1 MPRLVHVLLGS
12 ALALGLSACGSD
24 GLSKEEYVAQANEIC
39 ADADTKTDAIAQ
51 PTQPADIG
59 PYLQEGAKIQAEAID
74 KLEALEP
81 PADDADRIEKEL
93 IKPYRELV
101 REVRA
106 VREEVEKAGNDQAA
120 VLKSLDALQ
129 EIDTET
135 PNDFAV
141 EYGLD
146 ECADSQEGEA
156 EGGSAGPSEG
166 SGSASAEPSP
176 STEG

>member
-1 MPRLVHVLLGS
+1 MPRLAHVLLGS

-39 ADADTKTDAIAQ
+39 AEADDKTDALPQ

-59 PYLQEGAKIQAEAID
+59 PYLQDGAKIQADAID
-74 KLEALEP
+74 KLEELDP
-81 PADDADRIEKEL
+81 PADDADRIQKEL
-93 IKPYRELV
+93 IDPYRDLVRGV
-101 REVRA
+101 REVQKD
-106 VREEVEKAGNDQAA
+106 VEKAGNDQAA

-146 ECADSQEGEA
+146 ECADSQEGEE
-156 EGGSAGPSEG
+156 EGGSDG
-166 SGSASAEPSP
+166 GSASAEPSP